1 VRGWDPVALAEAR
14 EMLPTITVTD
24 DLREALQDADAAVI
38 VTEWKELAVLLAPEM
53 RELMRNPLIVDGRNL
68 LDPTEARAAGFA
80 YESIGRAS
88 DDLDALPETEEPET
102 QLHQ

>member
-1 VRGWDPVALAEAR
+1 
-14 EMLPTITVTD
+14 MK
-24 DLREALQDADAAVI
+24 DADAGVI
-38 VTEWKELAVLLAPEM
+38 VTEWKELAGLLAPEM

-68 LDPTEARAAGFA
+68 LDPAEARAAGFA

-88 DDLDALPETEEPET
+88 HDLDALPETEEPET